1 MVEKRQYPVQES
13 EARVVPGHR
22 KHRIHEEVMMKS
34 LMASGLVLMV
44 TLLVIGAPVSAA
56 DKPVLGVAEFTNE
69 LGGSVSWWYGGGNV
83 GWDLSDMLSNELA
96 SIGSFTIVER
106 AKLEPVLA
114 EQDLADY
121 GRVAEGTG
129 AEIGELIGAQYLV
142 LGSLS
147 AYEENTKGTGGG
159 IGYRGIRV
167 GGKKGKAYMAVDLRV
182 VDTTTGELAYVRT
195 LEGRSTS
202 KGVNVGVWKSGF
214 SGSLNKYEKTPTGKA
229 IRACLMEIV
238 DYLECAMVLQNGC
251 MAEFDAKE
259 ASRREKTKGAIDL
272 D

>member
-1 MVEKRQYPVQES
+1 
-13 EARVVPGHR
+13 
-22 KHRIHEEVMMKS
+22 MKS
-34 LMASGLVLMV
+34 LMTLGLVS
-44 TLLVIGAPVSAA
+44 LVALVAFGAPASAA
-56 DKPVLGVAEFTNE
+56 DKPVLGVAEFRNE
-69 LGGSVSWWYGGGNV
+69 LGGSVQWWYGGGNV

-96 SIGSFTIVER
+96 ATGSFTVVER

-129 AEIGELIGAQYLV
+129 AEIGELTGAEYVV

-147 AYEENTKGTGGG
+147 AYEENVKGTGGG
-159 IGYRGIRV
+159 IGYKGIRV

-182 VDTTTGELAYVRT
+182 VNTTTGEIEYVRT
-195 LEGRSTS
+195 IEGRSTS
-202 KGVNVGVWKSGF
+202 KGVDVGVWKSGF
-214 SGSLNKYEKTPTGKA
+214 YGDLNKYEKTPTGKA
-229 IRACLMEIV
+229 IRACMMEIV

-259 ASRREKTKGAIDL
+259 AARREKTKSAIDL